1 METTW
6 AFSYHT
12 VTELSLT
19 VMDILY
25 DQIVLFGDSI
35 TQFSFETKHKGWGAS
50 LADAYQKRADVL
62 NRGFGGYNSKWAVPI
77 LNQMIPQKVDPS
89 QRAKIR
95 LVILF
100 FGANDSAKAGT
111 FQYVPIDEYAT
122 NLSMMIKRI
131 DQYSAD
137 TRIVVITTPPVNEDQ
152 WHKASEQGG
161 PDLRRS
167 NTVTKA
173 YAEAAKEV
181 ALAYNVPCVDLWS
194 EIMNLAQDGLK
205 DGSSDTISHKR
216 DLSEF
221 MSDGLHL
228 GTLGCQ
234 VLFDALMN
242 TIKANF
248 PELNPDTWPEQLA
261 EFWEAPREDYEST
274 LIFRK

>member
-1 METTW
+1 MN
-6 AFSYHT
+6 
-12 VTELSLT
+12 
-19 VMDILY
+19 ILY

-35 TQFSFETKHKGWGAS
+35 TKFSFETKHKGWGAS
-50 LADAYQKRADVL
+50 LADAYQRRADVL

-77 LNQMIPQKVDPS
+77 LNQMIPQKVDHS

-111 FQYVPIDEYAT
+111 FQHVPIDEYAD

-131 DQYSAD
+131 QQYSTD
-137 TRIVVITTPPVNEDQ
+137 TRIIVVTTPPVNEDQ

-167 NTVTKA
+167 NQVTKA

-181 ALAYNVPCVDLWS
+181 AMESKVPYVDLWS
-194 EIMNLAQDGLK
+194 QIMNLVKDSESLK
-205 DGSSDTISHKR
+205 DINGSSDTILPKQ

-234 VLFDALMN
+234 VLFAALMD
-242 TIKANF
+242 TIKMNF
-248 PELNPDTWPEQLA
+248 PELDPETMPEELPG
-261 EFWEAPREDYEST
+261 FWEVPKEDFENA
-274 LIFRK
+274 LVFRK